1 MATYFTFLNIFEIS
15 SNSACVVAQI
25 FHCDINIFTSK
36 CFLWEV
42 LNKFQLKH
50 LDPAVHLELIYLY
63 LETTLNDHRYTSLLI
78 FGKHEQINQ
87 LPFPPEVIQ

>member
-1 MATYFTFLNIFEIS
+1 MFSVGSL
-15 SNSACVVAQI
+15 
-25 FHCDINIFTSK
+25 
-36 CFLWEV
+36 

-87 LPFPPEVIQ
+87 LPFPLKSFNNHTFSDDFKVNCLINPKNYL